1 MMKRVGVSTKQ
12 RIWHAMKRN
21 EIIQFLQSSRFFR
34 NLAHESVC
42 KVASLC
48 REAAFDSGESVFRQ
62 GDSCDHLYII
72 IDGQVHLERTM
83 NMGDRRGRVVID
95 TLGKGRTLGCWS
107 ALLGDPHEVMSTA
120 TCQKP
125 TVLLM
130 INGRDL
136 RQMMMAKSSFGFEMM
151 ERLCF
156 LLRDRLQA
164 AYGAMDRF

>member
-1 MMKRVGVSTKQ
+1 MKS
-12 RIWHAMKRN
+12 N
-21 EIIQFLQSSRFFR
+21 EIIQFLHDSRFFR
-34 NLAHESVC
+34 NLAHESIG

-48 REAAFDSGESVFRQ
+48 RETTFESGESVFKQ
-62 GDSCDHLYII
+62 GDSGEHLYTIRT
-72 IDGQVHLERTM
+72 GQVHLERAM
-83 NMGDRRGRVVID
+83 NMGNRSGRVIID
-95 TLGKGRTLGCWS
+95 ALGKGRTFGCWS
-107 ALLGDPHEVMSTA
+107 ALLGEPHVLMSTA

-125 TVLLM
+125 TTLLI

-136 RQMMMAKSSFGFEMM
+136 RQMMMEKSGFGFEIM

>member
-1 MMKRVGVSTKQ
+1 MKSD
-12 RIWHAMKRN
+12 
-21 EIIQFLQSSRFFR
+21 EIIQFLHSSRFFK

-48 REAAFDSGESVFRQ
+48 REAAFETGESLFKQ
-62 GDSCDHLYII
+62 GDFGKHLYII
-72 IDGQVHLERTM
+72 QKGQVLLERAM
-83 NMGDRRGRVVID
+83 NMGNRRGSVVVD

-107 ALLGDPHEVMSTA
+107 TLLGEPHELMSTA

-125 TVLLM
+125 TAVLM
-130 INGRDL
+130 INGSDL
-136 RQMMMAKSSFGFEMM
+136 RQMMTEKSSFGFEMM

>member
-1 MMKRVGVSTKQ
+1 MEKT
-12 RIWHAMKRN
+12 IEHAMKSD
-21 EIIQFLQSSRFFR
+21 EVIQFLHNSRFFK
-34 NLAHESVC
+34 NLAHESIC

-48 REAAFDSGESVFRQ
+48 REAAFETGESVFKQ
-62 GDSCDHLYII
+62 GASGEHLYTIQT
-72 IDGQVHLERTM
+72 GQVHLERVM
-83 NMGDRRGRVVID
+83 NMGSHKGRVIID
-95 TLGKGRTLGCWS
+95 TLGKGRTFGCWS
-107 ALLGDPHEVMSTA
+107 TLLGEPHVLMSTA

-125 TVLLM
+125 TLLLM

-136 RQMMMAKSSFGFEMM
+136 RRMMTEKSGFGFEIM

>member
-1 MMKRVGVSTKQ
+1 MKS
-12 RIWHAMKRN
+12 N
-21 EIIQFLQSSRFFR
+21 EIIQFLHDSKFFR
-34 NLAHESVC
+34 NLAHESIC

-48 REAAFDSGESVFRQ
+48 REAAFETGESVFKQ
-62 GDSCDHLYII
+62 GASGEHLYII
-72 IDGQVHLERTM
+72 QKGQVHLERAM
-83 NMGDRRGRVVID
+83 NMGSRRGRVIID
-95 TLGKGRTLGCWS
+95 TLGKGRTFGCWS
-107 ALLGDPHEVMSTA
+107 ALLGESHVLMSTA

-125 TVLLM
+125 TVLLK

-136 RQMMMAKSSFGFEMM
+136 RQMMMEKSSFGFEMM